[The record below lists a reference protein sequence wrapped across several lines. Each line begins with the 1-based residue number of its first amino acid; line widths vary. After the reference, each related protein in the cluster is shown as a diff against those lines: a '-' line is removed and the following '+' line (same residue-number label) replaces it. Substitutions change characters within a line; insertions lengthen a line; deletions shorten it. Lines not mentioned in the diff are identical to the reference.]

1 MDPHH
6 AALVLIGYQNDYF
19 AADGVLYSV
28 IEESSRVTGTLAN
41 TVDLV
46 RRLRPTPLLVVTT
59 PIVFT
64 PDYGELV
71 EPVGILNTIKQLGA
85 FKAGTKGAEAI
96 PELLRFGERIIEVP
110 GKRGLNAFSNTDLDN
125 LFQQRGISHVVLG
138 GVVTSICVD
147 STGRAAYDRGYKV
160 SVLSDCTSGR
170 TTFEQDF
177 YCENVFPLYAE
188 VIDHV
193 QFLQRLGIAA

>member
-1 MDPHH
+1 MDPKHT
-6 AALVLIGYQNDYF
+6 ALVLIGYQNDYF

-46 RRLRPTPLLVVTT
+46 ERLYPTPLLIVAT
-59 PIVFT
+59 PIGFT
-64 PDYGELV
+64 ADYSELV
-71 EPVGILNTIKQLGA
+71 ESVGILKTVKELGA
-85 FKAGTKGAEAI
+85 FRAGTKGAEAI

-125 LFQQRGISHVVLG
+125 LFQQRGISHVVFG

-147 STGRAAYDRGYKV
+147 STGRSAYDRGYKV
-160 SVLSDCTSGR
+160 SILSDCTSGR

>member
-1 MDPHH
+1 MDPKHT
-6 AALVLIGYQNDYF
+6 ALVLIGYQNDYF

-41 TVDLV
+41 TIDLV
-46 RRLRPTPLLVVTT
+46 ERLYPTPLLIVAT
-59 PIVFT
+59 PIGFT
-64 PDYGELV
+64 ADYSELV
-71 EPVGILNTIKQLGA
+71 EPVGILKTIKELGA
-85 FKAGTKGAEAI
+85 FRAGTKGAEAI

-125 LFQQRGISHVVLG
+125 LFQKRGISHVVFG

-147 STGRAAYDRGYKV
+147 STGRSAYDRGYKV
-160 SVLSDCTSGR
+160 SILSDCTSGR